1 MRDYAFFFWVVDPEI
16 MLPGG
21 EFPQRMAEY
30 VQQIKDTPK
39 QPGVD
44 EIRIPSERAYRE
56 RERRRK
62 EGILVDRKVVESLQ
76 VIAAGGMIK
85 YQ

>member
-1 MRDYAFFFWVVDPEI
+1 

-21 EFPQRMAEY
+21 EFPKRMAEY

-56 RERRRK
+56 RVRRRQ
-62 EGILVDRKVVESLQ
+62 EGILVDKKVVESLKT
-76 VIAAGGMIK
+76 IAAGGMIE

>member
-1 MRDYAFFFWVVDPEI
+1 VVDPEI

-21 EFPQRMAEY
+21 EFPKRMSEY
-30 VQQIKDTPK
+30 VKQIKDTPK

-56 RERRRK
+56 RVRRRQ
-62 EGILVDRKVVESLQ
+62 EGILVDKKVVESLKT
-76 VIAAGGMIK
+76 IAAGGMIE